1 MPNKPT
7 FCLLLISVIF
17 IIRVNAQPYLD
28 LLNARVTHSPNI
40 SIINGKKENIQLT
53 YYNFS
58 TSLPL
63 QFKNKKD
70 ALIISPF
77 FERWK
82 FETEKDQK
90 DQHYYGLV
98 LPVSLLKQINYNW
111 SVIITAIVRMNDS
124 TLAFNMKSQKGGAVI
139 FNYKRNKNLTYKFG
153 TYLNKEYFGVFFMP
167 LMGIDWK
174 IDEKNDVFG
183 VLPGNLTYQ
192 HRLSSRTAYGAAFR
206 AQTNSYYRSQGN
218 YTRVDENQL
227 GGFFDL
233 YVTPN
238 IVFNTEA
245 GHSLFR
251 KIRTNA
257 TANCLTGSCN
267 LKYNDYKVNDN
278 IYFKLSMAYRLT
290 LREQEN

>member
-7 FCLLLISVIF
+7 FCLLLI
-17 IIRVNAQPYLD
+17 
-28 LLNARVTHSPNI
+28 
-40 SIINGKKENIQLT
+40 
-53 YYNFS
+53 
-58 TSLPL
+58 
-63 QFKNKKD
+63 
-70 ALIISPF
+70 
-77 FERWK
+77 
-82 FETEKDQK
+82 
-90 DQHYYGLV
+90 
-98 LPVSLLKQINYNW
+98 
-111 SVIITAIVRMNDS
+111 
-124 TLAFNMKSQKGGAVI
+124 
-139 FNYKRNKNLTYKFG
+139 YKFG

-192 HRLSSRTAYGAAFR
+192 HRLSSRTAYGGAFR

-238 IVFNTEA
+238 IIFNTEA

-257 TANCLTGSCN
+257 TANCLTSSCN
-267 LKYNDYKVNDN
+267 LKHNDYKVNDN
-278 IYFKLSMAYRLT
+278 LYFKLSMAYRLT
-290 LREQEN
+290 LRKQEN